1 MKQLVSSIAR
11 QCNQYR
17 LREKWLIA
25 PSLRTGNQWVERV
38 ASAGTAVFN
47 LRVKT
52 VRGLAL
58 DIAGPAMAAGNLEL
72 ASKLKTELLL
82 ARLWG
87 GEPVQP
93 GRSAPPAADRTDQ
106 AGYLRR
112 IASDFSLARALRR
125 TINAVRLAG
134 LGPDQLH
141 GAQLE
146 SEIKRDELAGILEAY
161 INGLRERGLID
172 YPGVLGMAIST
183 VQREGLQEDPLILVP
198 DHYRF
203 ETEVLER
210 RLLDAIEATQ
220 IVPLPADTPSTP
232 PGDRTVQFFRAIGAA
247 NEVREIFRRCMKQN
261 IPLDKVEILYTD
273 AATYLPLIHEIAG
286 SIFDEHHPQS
296 GSYIVTFADGL
307 PLSCTRPGR
316 ALGGWIEWRR
326 QDYPQALMERL
337 IHDGLLRPP
346 DGVTSRFTPS
356 ELADALRNVPI
367 HRGRGNYAPKIT
379 ERTKALY
386 ARLDA
391 AGDTEDGDVDPGRR
405 SMLNDELGRLQ
416 AAERIV
422 NSVLEHTPAGEVA
435 DGAEFLRAAGGFLK
449 NSVHISGQLDSYA
462 LNQLLDAF
470 DQVIEL
476 LSCETNGC
484 PAPDLSRW
492 AQSLPGELRVGG
504 MGPRPCAVHA
514 AHVLSGGHTGRPC
527 TFIIGLDDT
536 RFPPSAYQDPLLL
549 DSERKKLS
557 EALATTAGGAERVE
571 RTFAAMLA
579 GLHGDLT
586 LSYSARDIRE
596 DGELSPGP
604 HFIAA
609 YRAATG
615 LHDAGMEDLTA
626 PEVSFAPSSADECF
640 NRADM
645 LLNRFCVDTPAPD
658 RSAAAAGFFPHL
670 ERGLKAVSRR
680 DSAEFT
686 ACDGYVP
693 AAGADNDP
701 ASAERVLSPSRLE
714 SYGRC
719 PLSYFFENLLG
730 LQLPG
735 EFKYDPDRWLDPLQ
749 HGNLLHDVFRDFIA
763 ERIDSD
769 VCPDAGNDDDIGL
782 INGILESKL
791 DARKK
796 ESPPPRRDLE
806 ESTRRAM
813 LGACRIFLAAQQQF
827 YSHGRPKFLE
837 AAIGITSGPNAS
849 PLDTTGPVE
858 MTLSS
863 GRAVRLR
870 GRIDRIDVLNE
881 PGGRTFA
888 VWDYKTGSAARY
900 DSKKA
905 FRGGRILQHALYMH
919 MARRRLGEHMK
930 VPVELQFFGYF
941 FPGVKA
947 EGEFIKY
954 SPQQLADA
962 KGVID
967 RLCRSLAGGAFPAS
981 ETGESCT
988 YCDFSGICGDP
999 ERVAEN
1005 AKRKLDNPKNR
1016 VLIPLREVRDF
1027 D

>member
-1 MKQLVSSIAR
+1 MKQPVSSIAR
-11 QCNQYR
+11 QCNRYR

-25 PSLRTGNQWVERV
+25 PSLRAGNQWVERA

-52 VRGLAL
+52 VRRLAL
-58 DIAGPAMAAGNLEL
+58 EIAGPAMAARNLEL
-72 ASKLKTELLL
+72 ASKFKTELLL
-82 ARLWG
+82 AQLWG
-87 GEPVQP
+87 GEPMQP
-93 GRSAPPAADRTDQ
+93 GRSAMPPAERPDQ

-112 IASDFSLARALRR
+112 IAGDFPLARALRR

-161 INGLRERGLID
+161 ISGLRERNLVD
-172 YPGVLGMAIST
+172 YPEVLGMAISA
-183 VQREGLQEDPLILVP
+183 VQREGLKDDPLLLVP
-198 DHYRF
+198 DRCRF
-203 ETEVLER
+203 EADVLER
-210 RLLDAIEATQ
+210 RLFDAIDATQ
-220 IVPLPADTPSTP
+220 IVPLPAEAPTTPS
-232 PGDRTVQFFRAIGAA
+232 GGCTVQFFRAIGAA
-247 NEVREIFRRCMKQN
+247 NEVREIFRRCIKQD

-286 SIFDEHHPQS
+286 AIFDAHDPQS
-296 GSYIVTFADGL
+296 GSSIVTFADGL
-307 PLSCTRPGR
+307 PLFCTRPGR
-316 ALGGWIEWRR
+316 ALWGWIEWRR
-326 QDYPQALMERL
+326 EDYPQVLLERL

-346 DGVTSRFTPS
+346 DGTTSRFTPS
-356 ELADALRNVPI
+356 ELADALRNVPV
-367 HRGRGNYAPKIT
+367 HRGRRNYGPRIT
-379 ERTKALY
+379 ERTMALS

-391 AGDTEDGDVDPGRR
+391 AGDTEDGDADPGRR
-405 SMLNDELGRLQ
+405 SMLNDELERLR

-422 NSVLEHTPAGEVA
+422 HSVLEHTPADEAA

-449 NSVHISGQLDSYA
+449 NAVHISGQLDSYA

-470 DQVIEL
+470 DQLIEL
-476 LSCETNGC
+476 LPGKTNDG

-504 MGPRPCAVHA
+504 MGPRPGAAHA

-527 TFIIGLDDT
+527 TFIVGLDDT
-536 RFPPSAYQDPLLL
+536 RFPPVACQDPLLL

-557 EALATTAGGAERVE
+557 DALATTAGGAERVE

-586 LSYSARDIRE
+586 LSYSARDLRK
-596 DGELSPGP
+596 DADLSPGP

-615 LHDAGMEDLTA
+615 LHDAGPEDLA
-626 PEVSFAPSSADECF
+626 AQEVSFAPSSDGECF
-640 NRADM
+640 NREDV
-645 LLNRFCVDTPAPD
+645 LLNRFCVATPAPD
-658 RSAAAAGFFPHL
+658 RSAAAAVFFPHL
-670 ERGLKAVSRR
+670 ERGLKTMRRR

-730 LQLPG
+730 LQLPE
-735 EFKYDPDRWLDPLQ
+735 EFKFDPDRWLDPLRY
-749 HGNLLHDVFRDFIA
+749 GNLLHDVFRDFIA
-763 ERIDSD
+763 ERIASD
-769 VCPDAGNDDDIGL
+769 VCPDAGNDDDIGR

-791 DARKK
+791 DACKK
-796 ESPPPRRDLE
+796 HSPPPRRDLE

-813 LGACRIFLAAQQQF
+813 REACRIFLAGQQQF
-827 YSHGRPKFLE
+827 YRHGRPKYLE

-900 DSKKA
+900 DSKKT

-919 MARRRLGEHMK
+919 MARRRLAEHMN

-941 FPGVKA
+941 FPGVRA
-947 EGEFIKY
+947 EGEFIIY

-962 KGVID
+962 KGVVD

-988 YCDFSGICGDP
+988 YCDFSAICGDMQ
-999 ERVAEN
+999 RTAEN
-1005 AKRKLDNPKNR
+1005 AKRKLGNPDNR
-1016 VLIPLREVRDF
+1016 VLIPLREVRDC